1 MIPKVEMPSDSSGFL
16 FDHYAVEK
24 TLGRGAMGVVY
35 LARDLRIGRRVALKT
50 IPKAPR
56 GFATEQDEQEFV
68 ERFRREAELCGSL
81 IHPNIITLYE
91 VGWEGNRISYLAMEY
106 VEGESLLSLLSRV
119 GTLELDAALKL
130 IDDVLQ
136 GLAYAHGR
144 NVVHRDVKPANIL
157 VSVQGDAKVADF
169 GVARYARSVGATL
182 TNEGQLIGTPY
193 YMSPELIAG
202 RPLDGQSDLFSVGV
216 MLYEMLGGKKPF
228 EGGDLMDV
236 LHAIVNAPAPDI
248 HFLRPDLPRWVGSVI
263 RRLLAKRGADRFASA
278 ADASREIRRL
288 MQADRSGT
296 NPLRDLGRK
305 IPVMSNLAPEETPTA
320 PIQLEMSMR
329 KRLRRMNRSVPTP
342 VGLAVIIALLGG
354 MMLSVGFV
362 QRELHRSDSPS
373 IQGPSSDELAEKQAL
388 LREARMLYESGQYEE
403 SLASFQK
410 YLARYPWSLAART
423 GEQLARTALQ
433 EQRERQAMEIAE
445 KERQWRAIQA
455 QRERNRR
462 DDAAP
467 RQ

>member
-1 MIPKVEMPSDSSGFL
+1 MTVEMHSDSSGLL
-16 FDHYAVEK
+16 FDHYSVER

-81 IHPNIITLYE
+81 IHPNVITLYE

-119 GTLELDAALKL
+119 GTLELEPALKL

-136 GLAYAHGR
+136 GLAYAHER

-169 GVARYARSVGATL
+169 GVARYARSVGAATL

-236 LHAIVNAPAPDI
+236 LYDIVNAPAPDI
-248 HFLRPDLPRWVGSVI
+248 HFLRPDLPRWVGGVI
-263 RRLLAKRGADRFASA
+263 RRLLAKSQADRFASA

-288 MQADRSGT
+288 MRADRSGT
-296 NPLRDLGRK
+296 NPLRELGRK
-305 IPVMSNLAPEETPTA
+305 VPVMSNLAPEETPTA
-320 PIQLEMSMR
+320 PIQLELSMR
-329 KRLRRMNRSVPTP
+329 RRLRRMNRSVPTP
-342 VGLAVIIALLGG
+342 IGLAVIIGLLGI
-354 MMLSVGFV
+354 MMLSIGFV
-362 QRELHRSDSPS
+362 QRELRRSDSPS
-373 IQGPSSDELAEKQAL
+373 AEGPSSEELAQKQAL
-388 LREARMLYESGQYEE
+388 LREARMLYESGHYEE
-403 SLASFQK
+403 SLASFEK
-410 YLARYPWSLAART
+410 YLARYPWSLAARS
-423 GEQLARTALQ
+423 GEQLARTAVQ
-433 EQRERQAMEIAE
+433 EQRQRQAREAVE
-445 KERQWRAIQA
+445 KEQQWRALQA

-462 DDAAP
+462 P
-467 RQ
+467 